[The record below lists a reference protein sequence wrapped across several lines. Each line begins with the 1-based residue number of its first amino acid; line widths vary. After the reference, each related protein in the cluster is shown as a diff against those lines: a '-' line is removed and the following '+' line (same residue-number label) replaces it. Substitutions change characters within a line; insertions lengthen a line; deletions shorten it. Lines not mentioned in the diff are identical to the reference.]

1 VESVH
6 WIGIFKEVAMD
17 CKKFVEEQIT
27 SIKQTVGNAK
37 AINALSGGV
46 DSSLVTVL
54 GHRALGNRLKTVFID
69 NALMREGEPHRVVK
83 TFAKMN
89 IPVELVDAQEEF
101 LSALA
106 GLTDPE
112 EKRQAI
118 TDTFY
123 SKVFSGLVK
132 KSGAKFLLHGTI
144 LTDIEETIAG
154 IKRQHNILV
163 QLGIDTEESYG
174 YAIIEPLKTLRKDG
188 VREVAKY
195 LDLPAEISQ
204 RIPFPGPA
212 LATRIVGEVTRERL
226 ATIRKATA
234 IVEEELADIKAFQ
247 YFAVLLNDR
256 ATGIR
261 NNKREFGQIIVVR
274 CVESADA
281 RIAAVTELP
290 WGKLHRICD
299 RIITEVPDV
308 NRCLYDLTPKPP
320 ATIEYI

>member
-1 VESVH
+1 
-6 WIGIFKEVAMD
+6 MD
-17 CKKFVEEQIT
+17 YEKFIEEQIAD
-27 SIKQTVGNAK
+27 IKQTVGDAK

-54 GHRALGNRLKTVFID
+54 GHRAIGDQLRTVFID
-69 NALMREGEPHRVVK
+69 SALMREGEPQGVVK
-83 TFAKMN
+83 AFAD
-89 IPVELVDAQEEF
+89 IDISVELVDSQEEF

-112 EKRQAI
+112 EKRQAV

-123 SKVFSGLVK
+123 SKVFSQLVTE
-132 KSGAKFLLHGTI
+132 SGAKFLLHGTI
-144 LTDIEETIAG
+144 LTDIEETVAG
-154 IKRQHNILV
+154 IKRQHNILA
-163 QLGIDTEESYG
+163 QLGINTEAAYG
-174 YAIIEPLKTLRKDG
+174 YSVLEPLKTLRKDD
-188 VREVAKY
+188 VREVCKF
-195 LDLPAEISQ
+195 LDLPADISQ

-226 ATIRKATA
+226 DTVRRATS
-234 IVEEELADIKAFQ
+234 IVEEELADSGAFQ
-247 YFAVLLNDR
+247 YMAVLLNDR

-274 CVESADA
+274 CIESTDA
-281 RIAAVTELP
+281 RTATATELP
-290 WGKLHRICD
+290 WDKLNLICR
-299 RIITEVPDV
+299 RIITEIEDV